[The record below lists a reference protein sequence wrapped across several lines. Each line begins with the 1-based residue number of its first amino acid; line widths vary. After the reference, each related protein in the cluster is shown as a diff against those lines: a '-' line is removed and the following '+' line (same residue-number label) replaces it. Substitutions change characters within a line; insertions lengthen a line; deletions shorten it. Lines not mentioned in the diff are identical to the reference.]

1 MEDIEDYA
9 FLTDS
14 LLMIAKCSGLLD
26 PDVLEI
32 HNITHPTAISQ
43 PIQSFLLFQR
53 RERDDQSFS
62 NTSLSISSG
71 QPHEWVPRMGNNEE
85 ESVPFYTK
93 HEDRTIVL
101 TYFADHYI
109 LFLVFT
115 LSSILSHLP
124 LTLSPPPSSDSDS
137 PPKTGIP
144 WEDWGPHG
152 LRIIDPTDWPS
163 STWVRRVYGRKF
175 IVGHHYTPSDRDT
188 GEMVELYDFNP
199 EAVRYH
205 QYLTSNPIRRR
216 EGIEGEGEG
225 AAEGE
230 VEVDITPAPIFDPY
244 ANYFMHPVTG
254 DLPCLVRRF
263 KLPARKDIVGHYD
276 GIMITE
282 DAIIAV
288 SVGSFDFFK

>member
-1 MEDIEDYA
+1 M
-9 FLTDS
+9 
-14 LLMIAKCSGLLD
+14 
-26 PDVLEI
+26 
-32 HNITHPTAISQ
+32 
-43 PIQSFLLFQR
+43 
-53 RERDDQSFS
+53 
-62 NTSLSISSG
+62 
-71 QPHEWVPRMGNNEE
+71 
-85 ESVPFYTK
+85 
-93 HEDRTIVL
+93 
-101 TYFADHYI
+101 
-109 LFLVFT
+109 
-115 LSSILSHLP
+115 
-124 LTLSPPPSSDSDS
+124 
-137 PPKTGIP
+137 
-144 WEDWGPHG
+144 
-152 LRIIDPTDWPS
+152 
-163 STWVRRVYGRKF
+163 
-175 IVGHHYTPSDRDT
+175 GHHYTPSDRDT